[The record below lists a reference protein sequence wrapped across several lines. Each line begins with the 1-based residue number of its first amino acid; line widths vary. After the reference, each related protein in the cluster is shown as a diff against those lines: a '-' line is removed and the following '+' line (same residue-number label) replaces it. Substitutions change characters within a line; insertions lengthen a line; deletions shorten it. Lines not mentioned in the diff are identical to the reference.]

1 MRKLF
6 VSAIL
11 FMACSTAMSQTFMHG
26 VGLSIMGGY
35 TDAGDFTIAGGYTYS
50 PRINFVETE
59 KLSVSAGIPLS
70 MGVTSTSNFEYDAYS
85 GYTNEYSIDFV
96 ANVPFIVNLN
106 MGRGSTKEN
115 RQKFGYFV
123 GGGYGF
129 HHGSFYGF
137 YPDELDPT
145 YERLGSRNLNIH
157 GPAANAGMRFGV
169 GKKHKNIELRFSFMK
184 GINESKP
191 NIFGIAGLFNF

>member
-11 FMACSTAMSQTFMHG
+11 FLACTTAMSQTFMHG
-26 VGLSIMGGY
+26 VGLSILGGY

-70 MGVTSTSNFEYDAYS
+70 MGVTSTSSFEYDSYS

-96 ANVPFIVNLN
+96 AN
-106 MGRGSTKEN
+106 EN

-145 YERLGSRNLNIH
+145 YERLGARNLNVH
-157 GPAANAGMRFGV
+157 GPAANAGLRFGV